1 MQYKR
6 KLVQPKLTA
15 ALFYGH
21 KDNDLEDNF
30 IGTAC
35 SLNKRTVATTK
46 VMTFLA
52 VSKCEFHPLEQ
63 VSDKIQSKG
72 A

>member
-6 KLVQPKLTA
+6 KLVQPKLTS

-30 IGTAC
+30 IGTSC

-46 VMTFLA
+46 AVMFPA
-52 VSKCEFHPLEQ
+52 VSKWEFHPLEQ
-63 VSDKIQSKG
+63 VSDEIQSKG